1 MSATN
6 HQQGLSN
13 KRKGEQQRN
22 AGLGLAGLI
31 RLATRFLWRDLRGG
45 ELKLLTL
52 SLIMAVCSVTAIALF
67 TDRLERALLNE
78 SANMLAADRVLSGR
92 QQPPREWLQEAQ
104 QRGLQTGEFISF
116 ASMVFSDQGNILVSA
131 KAVSPSYPLRGDLL
145 VADEPFGASYIS
157 DAGPAPGTVWVE
169 SRVLPALA
177 IEVGDPLYVGNAT
190 LTVAQVLVQE
200 PDRQQ
205 GGMMENA
212 GPRLLMNLEDV
223 PATQIIQPGSR
234 VSYRYLFAGE
244 QQALNTFA
252 DWLDAQPENEYRL
265 RDVREESEEVSEALD
280 RAESFLMLGSLFAV
294 TLAGLAIALTARRY
308 SHRHFDHVAILKTLG
323 LTASQINTMYGLL
336 LGILWVVAVLT
347 GSIAG
352 WLIHEAILALLGS
365 LMQVALPA
373 ASITPFFIGALT
385 ALLCL
390 TAFALPPL
398 WGLRSVSPLRVL
410 RKDVAVDGSSQWL
423 PYTAGVGGILALILW
438 YSGDLYLTALI
449 AIAVSLVFLVLAL
462 ASYLL
467 LKSGTASGMR
477 AGSAWLLAKSAL
489 SRRSQQSV
497 LQIMV
502 FAVTFMS
509 LLTLSLLRSDLISDW
524 QAQLP
529 EDTPNH
535 FMMNIT
541 AAQLPGIESFYE
553 QRNLEGN
560 PFYPMM
566 RAALLTV
573 NGEPARR
580 PWDDDEQPR
589 NLTERAAED
598 SGAGTAAPASA
609 DESGQAATVNESGE
623 AGDTESVRPVTRQVT
638 WTSTLPPDNEVV
650 AGQWWNEEARP
661 GEVSVEQDYAE
672 RLGLSL
678 GDELVF
684 EIEGQRVT
692 VNVSSFRTVRWDNMQ
707 PNFFF
712 IFSPG
717 SLEQFGATYLSTL
730 LLEGEQKLMLNDM
743 LRAFPTIVV
752 LEVDAIIAQIQRIIF
767 QVSSAVELIA
777 ALVLVSGAL
786 VLLACVNATLGE
798 RYRENAILRTL
809 GASRQLI
816 LRAMLFEYAFIG
828 AVSGMMATLGAEAAL
843 YFLQTQVFE
852 QAFRLHIWVW
862 LAGPVLG
869 TAIIAG
875 IGFAA
880 TRRVVNTSPLLVLR
894 QLAD

>member
-1 MSATN
+1 MSAADQ
-6 HQQGLSN
+6 HPLSS
-13 KRKGEQQRN
+13 RQEGRRRRT
-22 AGLGLAGLI
+22 GLGLSGLI

-92 QQPPREWLQEAQ
+92 QQPPRAWLQEAG
-104 QRGLQTGEFISF
+104 QRGLKTGEFISF

-131 KAVSPSYPLRGDLL
+131 KAVSPSYPLRGDLR
-145 VADEPFGASYIS
+145 VADVPFGASFIS
-157 DAGPAPGTVWVE
+157 NAGPAPGTVWVE

-177 IEVGDPLYVGNAT
+177 IEVGDPIYIGNAT
-190 LTVAQVLVQE
+190 LTVSQVLVQE

-212 GPRLLMNLEDV
+212 GPRLLMSLNDV
-223 PATQIIQPGSR
+223 PATGVIQPGSR

-244 QQALNTFA
+244 QQSLNTFA
-252 DWLDAQPENEYRL
+252 EWLETQPENEYRL
-265 RDVREESEEVSEALD
+265 RDVREESEEVSEALN

-323 LTASQINTMYGLL
+323 LTASQINTMYSLL
-336 LGILWVVAVLT
+336 LGILWVVAVVT
-347 GSIAG
+347 GSLTG
-352 WLIHEAILALLGS
+352 WLIHEAILAVLGS
-365 LMQVALPA
+365 LMQVTLPA

-390 TAFALPPL
+390 AAFALPPL

-410 RKDVAVDGSSQWL
+410 RKDVAMEGSSQWL
-423 PYTAGVGGILALILW
+423 PYIAGVGGILALILW
-438 YSGDLYLTALI
+438 YSGDVYLTALI
-449 AIAVSLVFLVLAL
+449 AIAVAMVFAVLAL

-467 LKSGTASGMR
+467 LKSGTSTGMR

-489 SRRSQQSV
+489 RRRSQQSV

-541 AAQLPGIESFYE
+541 EAQLSGIEAFYQ
-553 QRNLEGN
+553 QRNLQGN

-566 RAALLTV
+566 RAGLLTV
-573 NGEPARR
+573 NGEPVRR
-580 PWDDDEQPR
+580 SRDDDAQPS
-589 NLTERAAED
+589 NLTERVAED
-598 SGAGTAAPASA
+598 SGPGNTPAVD
-609 DESGQAATVNESGE
+609 DESGQMSVASEQDGTGDDESL
-623 AGDTESVRPVTRQVT
+623 RPVTRQIT
-638 WTSTLPPDNEVV
+638 WTPTLPPDNEVV
-650 AGQWWNEEARP
+650 AGQWWHDDARP

-672 RLGLSL
+672 RLDLAL

-684 EIEGQRVT
+684 EIEGQQVT
-692 VNVSSFRTVRWDNMQ
+692 VTVSSFRTVRWDNMQ

-730 LLEGEQKLMLNDM
+730 LLEGEQKLMLNDL

-767 QVSSAVELIA
+767 QVSSAIELIA

-828 AVSGMMATLGAEAAL
+828 AVAGMMATLGAEAAL

-852 QAFRLHIWVW
+852 QTFSLHLWVW

-894 QLAD
+894 QLTD

>member
-1 MSATN
+1 MSTAAN
-6 HQQGLSN
+6 AAESQAKHH
-13 KRKGEQQRN
+13 
-22 AGLGLAGLI
+22 AGLGLGGLL
-31 RLATRFLWRDLRGG
+31 RLASRFLWRDLRGG

-92 QQPPREWLQEAQ
+92 QAPPRDWLLEAQ

-145 VADEPFGASYIS
+145 VADEPFGNAYIS
-157 DAGPAPGTVWVE
+157 ASGPAPGTVWVE
-169 SRVLPALA
+169 SRVMPALG
-177 IEVGDPLYVGNAT
+177 ISVGDPVYVGNAT
-190 LTVAQVLVQE
+190 LTVSQVLVQE

-212 GPRLLMNLEDV
+212 GPRLLMNLNDV
-223 PATQIIQPGSR
+223 PATGIIQPGSR
-234 VSYRYLFAGE
+234 VSYRYLFAGDLSLLDDFS
-244 QQALNTFA
+244 Q
-252 DWLDAQPENEYRL
+252 WLDEQPDNEYRL

-323 LTASQINTMYGLL
+323 LTASQINLMYGLL
-336 LGILWVVAVLT
+336 LGILWVVAVLL
-347 GSIAG
+347 GSILG
-352 WLIHEAILALLGS
+352 WLIHEAILAVLAS

-373 ASITPFFIGALT
+373 ASVTPFFIGAIT

-390 TAFALPPL
+390 AAFALPPL
-398 WGLRSVSPLRVL
+398 WGLRRVSPLRVL
-410 RKDVAVDGSSQWL
+410 RKDVDLDGNSQWL
-423 PYTAGVGGILALILW
+423 PYSAGVGGILALILW
-438 YSGDLYLTALI
+438 YSRDLYLTAVI
-449 AIAVSLVFLVLAL
+449 ASAVVLVFAALAL

-467 LKSGTASGMR
+467 LRSGTASGMR

-489 SRRSQQSV
+489 RRRSQQSV

-541 AAQLPGIESFYE
+541 AAQLPGIDDFYQQE
-553 QRNLEGN
+553 NLSGN

-580 PWDDDEQPR
+580 PWDEDDQPG
-589 NLTERAAED
+589 NLTERAAENT
-598 SGAGTAAPASA
+598 GTASLNG
-609 DESGQAATVNESGE
+609 DDVTVNGDEDVSTTGE
-623 AGDTESVRPVTRQVT
+623 GEGDSNRRPVTRQVT
-638 WTSTLPPDNEVV
+638 WTSSLPPENEVV
-650 AGQWWNEEARP
+650 AGQWWFDEARP
-661 GEVSVEQDYAE
+661 GEVSVELDYAE
-672 RLGLSL
+672 RLDLEL
-678 GDELVF
+678 GDELIF
-684 EIEGQRVT
+684 EIEGQQVPVR
-692 VNVSSFRTVRWDNMQ
+692 VSSFRTVRWDNMQ

-717 SLEQFGATYLSTL
+717 TLEQFGATYLSTL
-730 LLEGEQKLMLNDM
+730 LLEGEQKLLLNDL
-743 LRAFPTIVV
+743 LRSFPTIVV

-767 QVSSAVELIA
+767 QVSSAIELIA
-777 ALVLVSGAL
+777 ALVLISGAL

-828 AVSGMMATLGAEAAL
+828 AISGTMATIGAEAAL

-852 QAFRLHIWVW
+852 QAFALHIWVW

-869 TAIIAG
+869 TVLIAG
-875 IGFAA
+875 VGFAA

>member
-1 MSATN
+1 MNATEN
-6 HQQGLSN
+6 PVTENQQEGLTT
-13 KRKGEQQRN
+13 QRRT
-22 AGLGLAGLI
+22 GLGLSGLM
-31 RLATRFLWRDLRGG
+31 RLAARFLWRDLRGG

-92 QQPPREWLQEAQ
+92 QQPPREWLTEAE
-104 QRGLQTGEFISF
+104 QRGLRTGEFISF

-145 VADEPFGASYIS
+145 VANEPFGAAAIS
-157 DAGPAPGTVWVE
+157 DSGPEPGTAWVE
-169 SRVLPALA
+169 SRVLPALDIA
-177 IEVGDPLYVGNAT
+177 VGDPIYVGNAT
-190 LTVAQVLVQE
+190 LTVSQVLVQE

-223 PATQIIQPGSR
+223 PETNIIQPGSR

-244 QQALNTFA
+244 MAALEDFSR
-252 DWLDAQPENEYRL
+252 WLEEQPENEYRL

-323 LTASQINTMYGLL
+323 LSASQINTMYGLL
-336 LGILWVVAVLT
+336 LGILWLVSVVVGSVL
-347 GSIAG
+347 G
-352 WLIHEAILALLGS
+352 WLIHEAILAVLAS
-365 LMQVALPA
+365 LMQVALPS
-373 ASITPFFIGALT
+373 ASVTPFFIGAIT

-390 TAFALPPL
+390 AAFALPPL
-398 WGLRSVSPLRVL
+398 WGLRRVSPLRVL
-410 RKDVAVDGSSQWL
+410 RKDIDVEGSGQWL
-423 PYTAGVGGILALILW
+423 PYGAGVTGILALILW
-438 YSGDLYLTALI
+438 YSRDIYLTALI
-449 AIAVSLVFLVLAL
+449 AIAVVMIFAVLAL

-467 LKSGTASGMR
+467 LRSGTASGMR

-489 SRRSQQSV
+489 RRRSQQSV

-541 AAQLPGIESFYE
+541 DAQLAGIEDFYQ

-573 NGEPARR
+573 NGEPVRR
-580 PWDDDEQPR
+580 AWDDDDQPG
-589 NLTERAAED
+589 NLTERAADDVSPEANSSYENARTSVTGSQPED
-598 SGAGTAAPASA
+598 
-609 DESGQAATVNESGE
+609 DGE
-623 AGDTESVRPVTRQVT
+623 GSDNPRPVTRQVT
-638 WTSTLPPDNEVV
+638 WTATLPPDNEIV
-650 AGQWWNEEARP
+650 AGQWWNEATRP
-661 GEVSVEQDYAE
+661 GEVSVEQDYAD
-672 RLGLSL
+672 RFNLAL
-678 GDELVF
+678 GDELMF
-684 EIEGQRVT
+684 EIEGQQVPVT
-692 VNVSSFRTVRWDNMQ
+692 VSSFRTVRWDNMQ

-717 SLEQFGATYLSTL
+717 TLEQFGATYLSTL
-730 LLEGEQKLMLNDM
+730 LLEGEQKLMLNDL

-752 LEVDAIIAQIQRIIF
+752 LEVDAIIAQIQRIIY
-767 QVSSAVELIA
+767 QVSSAIELIA

-828 AVSGMMATLGAEAAL
+828 ALSGMMATLGAEAAL
-843 YFLQTQVFE
+843 YFLQTQVFG
-852 QAFRLHIWVW
+852 QAFSLHVWVW